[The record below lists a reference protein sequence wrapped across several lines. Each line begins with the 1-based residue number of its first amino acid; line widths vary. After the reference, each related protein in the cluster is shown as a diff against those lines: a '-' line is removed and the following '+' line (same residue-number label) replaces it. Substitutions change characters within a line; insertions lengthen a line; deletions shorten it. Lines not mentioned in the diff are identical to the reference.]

1 MINYFIKCRDASLR
15 YEIFKLS
22 QIHNAESVIN
32 MILRELDIEIK
43 GNIIDKVNSLE
54 DSGLFFVSY
63 SKNYSSGDIG
73 VSQCGIQIMDKEGRL

>member
-1 MINYFIKCRDASLR
+1 MINYFIKCRDAEFRHL
-15 YEIFKLS
+15 IFELS
-22 QIHNAESVIN
+22 KQHNSESVIN
-32 MILRELDIEIK
+32 MILDKLDIEIK
-43 GNIIDKVNSLE
+43 GNIIDKTNSLE